1 MNTIL
6 QNEYRTM
13 RTHKPFMLVGRDA
26 ECSLSSARTV
36 LAFRE
41 LEAQGVAR
49 IRCEHEQENYFSV
62 YGEPDTEKE
71 RQSIIDA
78 IDRMG
83 CVVVIVEVWRGCAE
97 CGRGEWEHVDS
108 IGMCI
113 YDNPLSPYENCYVIG
128 MMESAIKALTE

>member
-1 MNTIL
+1 MNAIL
-6 QNEYRTM
+6 KKEYQEM
-13 RTHKPFMLVGRDA
+13 RRHKPFMLVGRDA

-41 LEAQGVAR
+41 LESKGLVR
-49 IRCEHEQENYFSV
+49 IRSEYEQEDYFSV

-71 RQSIIDA
+71 KQSIIDA

-83 CVVVIVEVWRGCAE
+83 CVGVIAEVWRGCAE
-97 CGRGEWEHVDS
+97 CGRGEWEWVDS
-108 IGMCI
+108 VGMCI